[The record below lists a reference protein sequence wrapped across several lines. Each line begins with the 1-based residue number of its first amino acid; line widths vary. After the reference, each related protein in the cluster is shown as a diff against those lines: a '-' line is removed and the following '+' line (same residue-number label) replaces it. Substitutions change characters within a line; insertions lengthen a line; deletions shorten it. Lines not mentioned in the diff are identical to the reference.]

1 MSESKGRVALGMS
14 GGVDSS
20 ASAAVLLSEGWG
32 VVGVT
37 CVFQDDE
44 RSEAAVRD
52 ARAVCERL
60 HIPHVVRDSTTT
72 FEQCVVAPFVEGYA
86 RGITPSPC
94 VGCNAS
100 CKIPELIAVADEHG
114 CDRVATGHYARI
126 AQHAESGRYM
136 VRTALDDAK
145 DQSYMLSLL
154 SQEQLSRLLLPL
166 GGVTKLAVRTMAEDL
181 CLPVAHKP
189 ESQDIC
195 FVPGD
200 YADFLGARG
209 VEGEP
214 GSIVDTTGR
223 EVGRHR
229 GLHRYTIGQRKGL
242 GIGGAPEPYFVVAK
256 DMERN
261 QLVVG
266 FKDEAFVR
274 SVQTGGMNWQAISGI
289 EEPLPCMCKLRYRSV
304 PCACTLFPASDDTVH
319 VRLETP
325 QPITAPGQYA
335 VFYAGTTVLGGGV
348 IMAVERG

>member
-86 RGITPSPC
+86 CGITPSPC

-126 AQHAESGRYM
+126 SQHAESGRYM
-136 VRTALDDAK
+136 VRTALDAVPDLVGK
-145 DQSYMLSLL
+145 VLL
-154 SQEQLSRLLLPL
+154 WFVLAVAVLVGGPFAVGFWL
-166 GGVTKLAVRTMAEDL
+166 GGVR
-181 CLPVAHKP
+181 
-189 ESQDIC
+189 
-195 FVPGD
+195 
-200 YADFLGARG
+200 ARSRMKKQA
-209 VEGEP
+209 GE
-214 GSIVDTTGR
+214 
-223 EVGRHR
+223 
-229 GLHRYTIGQRKGL
+229 
-242 GIGGAPEPYFVVAK
+242 
-256 DMERN
+256 
-261 QLVVG
+261 
-266 FKDEAFVR
+266 
-274 SVQTGGMNWQAISGI
+274 
-289 EEPLPCMCKLRYRSV
+289 
-304 PCACTLFPASDDTVH
+304 
-319 VRLETP
+319 
-325 QPITAPGQYA
+325 
-335 VFYAGTTVLGGGV
+335 
-348 IMAVERG
+348 